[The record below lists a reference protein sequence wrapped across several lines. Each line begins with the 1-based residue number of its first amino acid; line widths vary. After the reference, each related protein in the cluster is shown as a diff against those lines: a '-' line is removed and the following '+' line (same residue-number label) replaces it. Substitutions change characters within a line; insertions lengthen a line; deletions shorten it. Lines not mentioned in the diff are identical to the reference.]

1 MPRGKK
7 KAPKEEEIREE
18 EIEEETKPAKKE
30 KSEKKKSLKKEES
43 EEELEEEMEESE
55 EERDTSIEEEIIEI
69 EEKKE
74 EPGKKLK
81 EIPKMEEEIE
91 EVLEE
96 RIYIVP
102 LGRVK
107 IAHPKRRA
115 KRAVTML
122 RAFVIRHMK
131 PESIFIDPELNEL
144 IWSRGIEKPPRRLRI
159 RATKDREGLVKVY
172 SAEG

>member
-7 KAPKEEEIREE
+7 KAPEEKEIIEE
-18 EIEEETKPAKKE
+18 EIEEESKP
-30 KSEKKKSLKKEES
+30 EKKGKSKKKPS
-43 EEELEEEMEESE
+43 IEEEAPEEEEPE
-55 EERDTSIEEEIIEI
+55 EEKDTSIEEEIIEI

-74 EPGKKLK
+74 EPGKILK
-81 EIPKMEEEIE
+81 ELPKMEEEIG

-96 RIYIVP
+96 RIYTVP

-131 PESIFIDPELNEL
+131 PESVFIDPELNEL

>member
-7 KAPKEEEIREE
+7 KIPKKEEFIEKEV
-18 EIEEETKPAKKE
+18 EEETKKEKIEKSKKKPSLKKE
-30 KSEKKKSLKKEES
+30 EPEEEFEDEKEES
-43 EEELEEEMEESE
+43 EEEK
-55 EERDTSIEEEIIEI
+55 DTSIEEEIIEI

-74 EPGKKLK
+74 EPSRKLK

-91 EVLEE
+91 ELLEE
-96 RIYIVP
+96 RIYTVP

-122 RAFVIRHMK
+122 RTFIIRHMK
-131 PESIFIDPELNEL
+131 PESVFIDPTLNEI
-144 IWSRGIEKPPRRLRI
+144 IWSRGIEKPPRRIRI
-159 RATKDREGLVKVY
+159 RATKDREGLVRVY